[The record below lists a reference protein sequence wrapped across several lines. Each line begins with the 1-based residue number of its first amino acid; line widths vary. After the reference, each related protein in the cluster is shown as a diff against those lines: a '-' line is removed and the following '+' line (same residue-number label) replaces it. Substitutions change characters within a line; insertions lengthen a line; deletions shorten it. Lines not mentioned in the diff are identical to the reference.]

1 MFLNLAELTTCYLQV
16 QIYIKL
22 LVICKL
28 LKIYL
33 LLDMAKTKRRSDCP
47 INFALELFGD
57 RWTFLIVRDLMFKGK
72 HYYKE
77 FLEAE
82 EGIATNILAD
92 KLSALE
98 EAGIVSK
105 TVDPTHRSK
114 QIYKLTKK
122 GIDLVPVLVEVI
134 LWSSKH
140 DSDTATDIKF
150 VRRAKKNKVEMIDE
164 IMMKL
169 KDEL

>member
-1 MFLNLAELTTCYLQV
+1 
-16 QIYIKL
+16 
-22 LVICKL
+22 
-28 LKIYL
+28 
-33 LLDMAKTKRRSDCP
+33 MANTKRRSDCP

-98 EAGIVSK
+98 ESGIISK
-105 TVDPTHRSK
+105 TVDSTHRSK

-122 GIDLVPVLVEVI
+122 GIDLVPILVEVI
-134 LWSSKH
+134 MWSSKY
-140 DSDTATDIKF
+140 DKDTGTDVRF
-150 VRRAKKNKVEMIDE
+150 VKRVKQDKDFVLAEICSRLKAEM
-164 IMMKL
+164 
-169 KDEL
+169 

>member
-1 MFLNLAELTTCYLQV
+1 
-16 QIYIKL
+16 
-22 LVICKL
+22 
-28 LKIYL
+28 
-33 LLDMAKTKRRSDCP
+33 MAKTKRRSDCP

-98 EAGIVSK
+98 EGGIISK

-134 LWSSKH
+134 MWSAKYDG
-140 DSDTATDIKF
+140 DSAVDMKF
-150 VRRAKKNKVEMIDE
+150 VKSVKRDRDGLISQISSRLV
-164 IMMKL
+164 
-169 KDEL
+169 DELDVS